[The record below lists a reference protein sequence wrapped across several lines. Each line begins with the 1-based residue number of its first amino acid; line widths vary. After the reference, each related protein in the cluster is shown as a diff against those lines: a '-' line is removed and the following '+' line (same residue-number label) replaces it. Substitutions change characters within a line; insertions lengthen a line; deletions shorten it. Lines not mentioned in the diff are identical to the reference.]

1 MEFLTWLQDH
11 PISIWIVETDT
22 VWAYPTVLAVHTFG
36 LAILVGANTIVNFR
50 LLGYI
55 RGAPVSALQ
64 KLFGPMWVGLAIN
77 TITGLLLWA
86 ASARVKSFV
95 VMFWV
100 KLAFIALAVVVL
112 VRIRR
117 VVADWA
123 EGSQASIPAGA
134 GRLATLSFVYWS
146 GAIIAGRLMAYL
158 RWEWR
163 FLGE

>member
-11 PISIWIVETDT
+11 PISIWIAESET
-22 VWAYPTVLAVHTFG
+22 VWAYPTILALHTFG

-55 RGAPVSALQ
+55 RDAPMSALQ

-77 TITGLLLWA
+77 TVTGLLLYA

-95 VMFWV
+95 IMFWV
-100 KLAFIALAVVVL
+100 KLAFILLAVVVL
-112 VRIRR
+112 VKIRR
-117 VVADWA
+117 VVADFIK
-123 EGSQASIPAGA
+123 GNQTSLPPGA
-134 GRLATLSFVYWS
+134 ARLATLSFVFWS
-146 GAIIAGRLMAYL
+146 GAIVAGRLMAYL